1 MSFNRIIIIFTILTI
16 MPVIYIIH
24 AGTSVKS
31 TTVVY
36 EKYNDGKV
44 IENDST
50 VYIYSEGIASVI
62 KTGESKEKYFID
74 FNTKNTVEMLT
85 AGNDKYKL
93 LTPFDKLPV
102 PVSFEKETEKILK
115 YKCKKAVYSS
125 FSNKIEVW
133 FTEETAAKGSPS
145 LSYFPENSLVLKLA
159 VNGGIRYKAKA
170 IKENKKA
177 KMFDYPVDEAKEVSP
192 AEYEEMTIKSRY
204 TSVRVFEKQQINWQD
219 SIVNP
224 DDFTSE
230 SVYRFGRGNVILKK
244 VKLPKIS
251 IGGNVF
257 IKVTAWSN
265 GDAYDRTGTVFMLP
279 KENEKVLLQA
289 LKNGADGLPEYLCKS
304 GEKIKA
310 VVRTNNYIPPVELM
324 RFISTFGVG
333 HFNDKVHINNYNWN
347 DSVIYVQD
355 VTSLIPADQEE
366 IWIGMSIGNYD
377 KGGHKA
383 SLELNYY
390 PPEEFYE
397 GNRWIYPLF
406 NTANCIDGSGNHSK
420 MFQQDS
426 LTVEFDLPA
435 DIEKP
440 YLLFTTT
447 GHGGWGGGDEFNPKM
462 NQVII
467 DGQTIFSH
475 VPWRTDCST
484 YRMSNPASGN
494 FSNGLSSSDFSRS
507 NWCPG
512 AVTPPFF
519 IPLKNIK
526 PGKHT
531 MKIAIDIGKED
542 GNYWAVS
549 GVIVGDYKVQ
559 EKK

>member
-1 MSFNRIIIIFTILTI
+1 MNFGKIHYFILASIILPVLFSLQAKTI
-16 MPVIYIIH
+16 
-24 AGTSVKS
+24 S
-31 TTVVY
+31 VVY
-36 EKYNDGKV
+36 EKYDDGKV

-50 VYIYSEGIASVI
+50 VYVYYEGIASVI
-62 KTGESKEKYFID
+62 KTGDSKEQYFID
-74 FNTKNTVEMLT
+74 FNTKNTVEMLN
-85 AGNDKYKL
+85 AGTEKYKL
-93 LTPFDKLPV
+93 LTPFEKLPV

-133 FTEETAAKGSPS
+133 FTEDTTAKGSPA

-159 VNGGIRYKAKA
+159 VNGSVRFKAKS

-177 KMFDYPVDEAKEVSP
+177 KMFDYPIDKAKEVTP

-204 TSVRVFEKQQINWQD
+204 TSVQVFDRQQINWQD

-224 DDFTSE
+224 GDFAAE
-230 SVYRFGRGNVILKK
+230 QVYRFSRGNVILKK

-251 IGGNVF
+251 IAGNVF

-279 KENEKVLLQA
+279 KENEAVLLQA
-289 LKNGADGLPEYLCKS
+289 LKNGAEGLPEYLCKS
-304 GEKIKA
+304 GEKIKG
-310 VVRTNNYIPPVELM
+310 VVRTENYIPPVELM
-324 RFISTFGVG
+324 RFISSFGVG
-333 HFNDKVHINNYNWN
+333 HFNDKVQINNYNWN

-397 GNRWIYPLF
+397 GDRWIYPLF

-494 FSNGLSSSDFSRS
+494 FSNGLSSSDLSRS

-512 AVTPPFF
+512 AVTPPFL
-519 IPLKNIK
+519 IPLEKIK
-526 PGKHT
+526 SGKHV

-549 GVIVGDYKVQ
+549 GVIVGDYKVR
-559 EKK
+559 

>member
-1 MSFNRIIIIFTILTI
+1 MNFGKIHYFILASIILPVLFSLQAKTI
-16 MPVIYIIH
+16 
-24 AGTSVKS
+24 S
-31 TTVVY
+31 VVY
-36 EKYNDGKV
+36 EKYDDGKV

-50 VYIYSEGIASVI
+50 VYVYYEGIASVI
-62 KTGESKEKYFID
+62 KTGDSKEQYFID
-74 FNTKNTVEMLT
+74 FNTKNTVEMLD
-85 AGNDKYKL
+85 AGTEKYKL
-93 LTPFDKLPV
+93 LTPFEKLPV

-133 FTEETAAKGSPS
+133 FTEDTTAKGSPA

-159 VNGGIRYKAKA
+159 VNGSVRFKAKS

-177 KMFDYPVDEAKEVSP
+177 KMFDYPIDKAKEVTP

-204 TSVRVFEKQQINWQD
+204 TSVQVFDRQQINWQD

-224 DDFTSE
+224 GDFAAE
-230 SVYRFGRGNVILKK
+230 QIYRFSRGNVILKK

-251 IGGNVF
+251 IAGNVF

-279 KENEKVLLQA
+279 KENEAVLLHA
-289 LKNGADGLPEYLCKS
+289 LKNGAEGLPEYLCKS
-304 GEKIKA
+304 GEKIKG
-310 VVRTNNYIPPVELM
+310 VVRTDKFIPSVELM
-324 RFISTFGVG
+324 RFISTFGVSY
-333 HFNDKVHINNYNWN
+333 FNDKVQINNYNWN

-355 VTSLIPADQEE
+355 VTSLIPADQNE

-397 GNRWIYPLF
+397 GSRWIYPLF

-426 LTVEFDLPA
+426 LSIEFDLPA

-440 YLLFTTT
+440 YLLFATT

-467 DGQTIFSH
+467 DGETIFSH

-494 FSNGLSSSDFSRS
+494 FSNGLSSSDLSRS

-526 PGKHT
+526 PGHHV

-549 GVIVGDYKVQ
+549 GVIVGDYKVK

>member
-1 MSFNRIIIIFTILTI
+1 MKYFTNNNNMLIIFSLSFLLSLQAKT
-16 MPVIYIIH
+16 
-24 AGTSVKS
+24 TSVTYSKFN
-31 TTVVY
+31 
-36 EKYNDGKV
+36 EGKV

-50 VYIYSEGIASVI
+50 VYVYSDGIASVI
-62 KTGESKEKYFID
+62 KTGESKEQFFID
-74 FNTKNTVEMLT
+74 FKSKKTVEMLT
-85 AGNDKYKL
+85 VNSQKYKL

-102 PVSFEKETEKILK
+102 PVSVEKDTAVIVGFE
-115 YKCKKAVYSS
+115 CKKAVYSS

-133 FTEETAAKGSPS
+133 FTEKTEAKGSPS
-145 LSYFPENSLVLKLA
+145 LSYFPENGLVLRLD
-159 VNGGIRYKAKA
+159 VNGGIRYQAKSVNEKSK
-170 IKENKKA
+170 INISG
-177 KMFDYPVDEAKEVSP
+177 YPDKNSKEVTS

-204 TSVRVFEKQQINWQD
+204 TSVQVFDRQQINWQD

-224 DDFTSE
+224 EDFTSGQ
-230 SVYRFGRGNVILKK
+230 VYRFGKGNVLLKK

-251 IGGNVF
+251 IAGNVF

-265 GDAYDRTGTVFMLP
+265 GDAYDRTGTVFTLP
-279 KENEKVLLQA
+279 KENEQA
-289 LKNGADGLPEYLCKS
+289 LLKALRNGAEGLPEYLCKS
-304 GEKIKA
+304 GEKIKG
-310 VVRTNNYIPPVELM
+310 VVRTDKFIPPVELM

-333 HFNDKVHINNYNWN
+333 HFNDKVQINNYNWN
-347 DSVIYVQD
+347 DSVVYVQD
-355 VTSLIPADQEE
+355 VTSLIPAGQEE

-397 GNRWIYPLF
+397 GSRWIYPIF

-420 MFQQDS
+420 MFQMDS

-467 DGQTIFSH
+467 DGETIFSH
-475 VPWRTDCST
+475 VPWRTDCAT

-494 FSNGLSSSDFSRS
+494 FSNGLSSSDLSRS

-526 PGKHT
+526 PGHHV

-549 GVIVGDYKVQ
+549 GVIVGDYKVI
-559 EKK
+559 EK

>member
-1 MSFNRIIIIFTILTI
+1 MNLCKIPHFILAGLILPFIFSLQAKT
-16 MPVIYIIH
+16 
-24 AGTSVKS
+24 

-36 EKYNDGKV
+36 EKYNEGKV
-44 IENDST
+44 IDNDST
-50 VYIYSEGIASVI
+50 VYVYSEGIASVI

-93 LTPFDKLPV
+93 MTRFDKLPV

-177 KMFDYPVDEAKEVSP
+177 KMFDYPVDEAKEVTA

-204 TSVRVFEKQQINWQD
+204 TSVQVFDRQQINWQD

-251 IGGNVF
+251 IAGNVF
-257 IKVTAWSN
+257 IRVTAWSN

-279 KENEKVLLQA
+279 KENDKVLLQA

-310 VVRTNNYIPPVELM
+310 VVRTDNYIPPVELM

-333 HFNDKVHINNYNWN
+333 HFNDKVQINNYNWN

-426 LTVEFDLPA
+426 LTVEFELPE

-467 DGQTIFSH
+467 DEQTIFSH
-475 VPWRTDCST
+475 VPWRTDCAT

-494 FSNGLSSSDFSRS
+494 FGNGLSSSDFSRS

-519 IPLKNIK
+519 IPLKDIK
-526 PGKHT
+526 PGRHT
-531 MKIAIDIGKED
+531 MKISIDIGKED

-549 GVIVGDYKVQ
+549 GVIVGDFKAN
-559 EKK
+559 EKKL

>member
-1 MSFNRIIIIFTILTI
+1 MKNLLYKTLIIFTL
-16 MPVIYIIH
+16 IINSLQ
-24 AGTSVKS
+24 AK
-31 TTVVY
+31 TTDITY
-36 EKYNDGKV
+36 SKFNEGKV

-50 VYIYSEGIASVI
+50 VYVYSDGIASVI
-62 KTGESKEKYFID
+62 KTGESKEQFFID
-74 FNTKNTVEMLT
+74 FKSKKTVEMLT
-85 AGNDKYKL
+85 VNSQKYKL

-102 PVSFEKETEKILK
+102 PLSVEKDTTVIVGFE
-115 YKCKKAVYSS
+115 CKKAVYSS

-133 FTEETAAKGSPS
+133 FTEKTEAKGSPS
-145 LSYFPENSLVLKLA
+145 LSYFPENGLVLRLD
-159 VNGGIRYKAKA
+159 VNGGIRYQAKSVNEKSK
-170 IKENKKA
+170 INISG
-177 KMFDYPVDEAKEVSP
+177 YPDKNAKEVTS

-204 TSVRVFEKQQINWQD
+204 TSVQVFDRQQINWQD

-224 DDFTSE
+224 EDFTSDQ
-230 SVYRFGRGNVILKK
+230 VYRFGKGNVILKK
-244 VKLPKIS
+244 VKLPNIS
-251 IGGNVF
+251 IAGNVF

-265 GDAYDRTGTVFMLP
+265 GDAYDRTGTVFTLP
-279 KENEKVLLQA
+279 KENEQA
-289 LKNGADGLPEYLCKS
+289 LLKALRNGAEGLPEYLCKS
-304 GEKIKA
+304 GEKIKG
-310 VVRTNNYIPPVELM
+310 VVRTDKFIPPVELM
-324 RFISTFGVG
+324 RFISSFGVG
-333 HFNDKVHINNYNWN
+333 YFNDKVQINNYNWN
-347 DSVIYVQD
+347 DSVVYVQD
-355 VTSLIPADQEE
+355 VTSLIPAGQEE

-397 GNRWIYPLF
+397 GSRWIYPIF

-420 MFQQDS
+420 MFQMDS

-467 DGQTIFSH
+467 DGETIFSH
-475 VPWRTDCST
+475 VPWRTDCAT
-484 YRMSNPASGN
+484 YRMLNPASGN

-526 PGKHT
+526 PGHHV

-549 GVIVGDYKVQ
+549 GVIVGDYKVI
-559 EKK
+559 EK

>member
-1 MSFNRIIIIFTILTI
+1 MNFKILSICTLLILI
-16 MPVIYIIH
+16 MPVLFSLQAKTSGKSYTVIYER
-24 AGTSVKS
+24 
-31 TTVVY
+31 Y
-36 EKYNDGKV
+36 EDKKPV
-44 IENDST
+44 ENDST
-50 VYIYSEGIASVI
+50 IITYINNIAWI
-62 KTGESKEKYFID
+62 HRTGESKEKYFID
-74 FNTKNTVEMLT
+74 FNTKNTVEILT
-85 AGNDKYKL
+85 SGSKKYKL

-102 PVSFEKETEKILK
+102 PVSFDKETEKILK
-115 YKCKKAVYSS
+115 FKCRKATYSA

-133 FTEETAAKGSPS
+133 YTEETTAKGSPA
-145 LSYFPENSLVLKLA
+145 LSYFPENSLVLKLV
-159 VNGGIRYKAKA
+159 VNGNLRTKAVS
-170 IKENKKA
+170 IKENKEA
-177 KMFDYPVDEAKEVSP
+177 VMFDYPIDAAKEVS
-192 AEYEEMTIKSRY
+192 ASEYEEMLIKSRY
-204 TSVRVFEKQQINWQD
+204 TSIQVFDRQKINWQD

-230 SVYRFGRGNVILKK
+230 GVYRFGRGNVILKK
-244 VKLPKIS
+244 VKFPKIS
-251 IGGNVF
+251 IAGNVF

-279 KENEKVLLQA
+279 KENEKTLLNA
-289 LKNGADGLPEYLCKS
+289 LRNGAEGLPEYLCKS
-304 GEKIKA
+304 GEKIKG
-310 VVRTNNYIPPVELM
+310 VVRTEKFIPPVELM
-324 RFISTFGVG
+324 RFISSFGVG
-333 HFNDKVHINNYNWN
+333 HFNDKVQINNYNWN
-347 DSVIYVQD
+347 DSVVYVQD
-355 VTSLIPADQEE
+355 VSSLIPADQEE

-397 GNRWIYPLF
+397 GSRWIYPLF
-406 NTANCIDGSGNHSK
+406 NTANCINGSGNHSK

-426 LTVEFDLPA
+426 LTVEFDLPE

-475 VPWRTDCST
+475 VPWRTDCAT

-494 FSNGLSSSDFSRS
+494 FPNGLSSSDFSRS

-519 IPLKNIK
+519 IPLKDIK

-549 GVIVGDYKVQ
+549 GVIAGDYKVE

>member
-1 MSFNRIIIIFTILTI
+1 MNFGKIHYFILASIILPVLFSLQAKTI
-16 MPVIYIIH
+16 
-24 AGTSVKS
+24 S
-31 TTVVY
+31 VVY
-36 EKYNDGKV
+36 EKYDDGKV

-50 VYIYSEGIASVI
+50 VYVYYEGIASVI
-62 KTGESKEKYFID
+62 KTGDSKEQYFID
-74 FNTKNTVEMLT
+74 FNTKNTVEMLN
-85 AGNDKYKL
+85 AGTEKYKL
-93 LTPFDKLPV
+93 LTPFEKLPV

-133 FTEETAAKGSPS
+133 FTEDTTAKGSPA

-159 VNGGIRYKAKA
+159 VNGSVRFKAKS

-177 KMFDYPVDEAKEVSP
+177 KMFDYPIDKAKEVTP

-204 TSVRVFEKQQINWQD
+204 TSVQVFDRQQINWQD

-224 DDFTSE
+224 GDFAAE
-230 SVYRFGRGNVILKK
+230 QVYRFSRGNVILKK

-251 IGGNVF
+251 IAGNVF

-279 KENEKVLLQA
+279 KENEAVLLQA
-289 LKNGADGLPEYLCKS
+289 LKNGAEGLPEYLCKS
-304 GEKIKA
+304 GEKIKG
-310 VVRTNNYIPPVELM
+310 VVRTENYIPPVELM
-324 RFISTFGVG
+324 RFISSFGVG
-333 HFNDKVHINNYNWN
+333 HFNDKVQINNYNWN

-397 GNRWIYPLF
+397 GDRWIYPLF

-494 FSNGLSSSDFSRS
+494 FSNGLSSSDLSRS

-512 AVTPPFF
+512 AVTPPFL
-519 IPLKNIK
+519 IPLEKIK
-526 PGKHT
+526 SGKHV

-549 GVIVGDYKVQ
+549 GVIVGDYKVND
-559 EKK
+559 KK